1 MSMTLLLLIAT
12 VAVSLWAFQNPNIFQ
27 ALKHSPIAEKRNGEY
42 YRLVTSAFL
51 HGDFIHLFLNM
62 FVLYEFGR
70 YVEEYFIWQI
80 SPGFG
85 KLIFLIVYLL
95 MGIVGDLPT
104 FLKHGENPYFS
115 SVGASGAVSGIVFM
129 YIILNPWAMLG
140 LFAVIPIPAILFGVL
155 YLWYSSWAGKNSHD
169 MIDHDAHFY
178 GAVAGVCILI
188 GLKPGLIPVFFT
200 NLIEGFPF

>member
-95 MGIVGDLPT
+95 MGIVGDLST

-115 SVGASGAVSGIVFM
+115 
-129 YIILNPWAMLG
+129 
-140 LFAVIPIPAILFGVL
+140 
-155 YLWYSSWAGKNSHD
+155 
-169 MIDHDAHFY
+169 
-178 GAVAGVCILI
+178 
-188 GLKPGLIPVFFT
+188 
-200 NLIEGFPF
+200 